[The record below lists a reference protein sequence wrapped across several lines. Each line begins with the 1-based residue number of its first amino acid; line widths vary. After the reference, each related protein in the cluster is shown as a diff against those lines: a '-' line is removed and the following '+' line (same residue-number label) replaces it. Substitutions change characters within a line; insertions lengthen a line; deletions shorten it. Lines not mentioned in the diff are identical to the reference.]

1 MKILVNGA
9 CGRMGKTLCDLIESM
24 PQHELVA
31 KVDPQAAREGI
42 LADLNLAPEKIDMII
57 DFSHHSAIY
66 GLLSFAKARKCPV
79 VVATTGHDEAELAC
93 IREAAKEIPVF
104 LSGNMSVGVA
114 QLCRMARETARLFP
128 EADIEIVEIHHKHK
142 KDAPSGTARMLVS
155 AVQEARQDAIMVCGR
170 SGMQPRTQQ
179 EIGVHSL
186 RMGEIVG
193 IHEVHIS
200 TATQTLTLRHEAHN
214 RGLFAEGAVCAAEFL
229 AEQGAGLY
237 DMKSMI

>member
-1 MKILVNGA
+1 MRILVNGA

-24 PQHELVA
+24 LQHELTA
-31 KVDPQAAREGI
+31 KVDPMAAQEGI
-42 LADLNLAPEKIDMII
+42 LTDLSLAPEIDMII
-57 DFSHHSAIY
+57 DFSHHSAIS
-66 GLLSFAKARKCPV
+66 GLLDFAQARKCPV
-79 VVATTGHDEAELAC
+79 VVATTGHDEAELTR

-142 KDAPSGTARMLVS
+142 KDAPSGTAKMLVS
-155 AVQEARQDAIMVCGR
+155 AVQEARENAAMVCGR
-170 SGMQPRTQQ
+170 SGMQPRTKE

-200 TATQTLTLRHEAHN
+200 TPTQTLTLRHEAHN

-229 AEQGAGLY
+229 SEQDAGLY

>member
-9 CGRMGKTLCDLIESM
+9 CGRMGKTLCSLIESM
-24 PQHELVA
+24 PRHELAA
-31 KVDPQAAREGI
+31 KVDPQAVQEDI
-42 LADLNLAPEKIDMII
+42 LTDLNLAPQVDMII
-57 DFSHHSAIY
+57 DFSHHSAIS
-66 GLLSFAKARKCPV
+66 GLMDFAEARKCPV
-79 VVATTGHDEAELAC
+79 VVATTGHDESELAR
-93 IREAAKEIPVF
+93 IREAAQKIPVF

-155 AVQEARQDAIMVCGR
+155 AVQEARNDATMVCGR
-170 SGMQPRTQQ
+170 SGMQPRTKE

-200 TATQTLTLRHEAHN
+200 TPTQTLTLRHEAHN

-229 AEQGAGLY
+229 SEQGAGLY

>member
-1 MKILVNGA
+1 MNIIVNGA
-9 CGRMGKTLCDLIESM
+9 CGRMGKTLCDLIAGA
-24 PQHELVA
+24 PQHEL
-31 KVDPQAAREGI
+31 AARVDVFAQEDGVLSS
-42 LADLNLAPEKIDMII
+42 LADAPAADVII
-57 DFSHHSAIY
+57 DFSHHSAVFS
-66 GLLSFAKARKCPV
+66 LLDAAEARNCPV
-79 VVATTGHDEAELAC
+79 VICTTGHDEAEIAR
-93 IREAAKEIPVF
+93 IREASARIPVF

-142 KDAPSGTARMLVS
+142 KDAPSGTAKMLAA
-155 AVQEARQDAIMVCGR
+155 AVQEVRPEAAMVCGR
-170 SGMQPRTQQ
+170 SGMQPRSKE
-179 EIGVHSL
+179 EIGIHSL
-186 RMGEIVG
+186 RMGEVVG

-229 AEQGAGLY
+229 ATQAPGLY

>member
-9 CGRMGKTLCDLIESM
+9 CGRMGKTLCDLIEGM
-24 PQHELVA
+24 PQHEMTA
-31 KVDPQAAREGI
+31 KVDSQAAQEGI
-42 LADLNLAPEKIDMII
+42 LADLNLAPEIDMII

-66 GLLSFAKARKCPV
+66 GLLDFAQSRKCPV
-79 VVATTGHDEAELAC
+79 VVATTGHDETELAR

-142 KDAPSGTARMLVS
+142 KDAPSGTAKMLVS
-155 AVQEARQDAIMVCGR
+155 AVQEARENATMVCGR
-170 SGMQPRTQQ
+170 SGMQPRTRE

-229 AEQGAGLY
+229 SEQRAGLY